1 MNGPQTPQVDDSS
14 RLVVYMPEDT
24 RRRTRAAAAMDGKTV
39 SAWVTA
45 LIDAALA
52 RPR

>member
-1 MNGPQTPQVDDSS
+1 MVSAPQVEDTA
-14 RLVVYMPEDT
+14 RLVVYMPENT
-24 RRRTRAAAAMDGKTV
+24 RRRTRAAAAMDGQTV